1 MILIDLLRRIPL
13 SVRVPAAPLL
23 ILALTVLLLVLANR
37 QSEQA
42 VIGIDRIHQQAAD
55 ERVQISDLLAVSYQ
69 AHADVARHLALVDS
83 GTSEARLREI
93 RAIIAADMTRAR
105 ADLVLLRGG
114 MARALI
120 AEVEQRFAAY
130 AEAVTQMNE
139 MAESDRL
146 IAIPLL
152 THVDQQFNAL
162 VERILAAQQAIHQAA
177 RDAAERQRTATRA
190 AADGFLLTAALAV
203 GLFFV
208 LILLVVRSITAPLRR
223 LIGEMRAIA
232 DGELQTPVEGLAA
245 QDEIGAM
252 ARALDVLKAHTHEA
266 QRLREAQRQVEAET
280 EAVKQAALAQMAET
294 IEQQVGAVVDAVA
307 RQTETMS
314 SCAVA
319 MEQSAARVLDTATSV
334 ASASGQSLSNAQTV
348 AAAADQLSVSIG
360 AIAGQVEHAAG
371 VTRQATEA
379 ATDARRTMASLA
391 ESVAQINQVAGLIAD
406 IAAQTNLLALNA
418 TIEAARAG
426 EAGKGFAVVANEVKH
441 LANQTGRATDDIARQ
456 VGEIRAIT
464 GTTVASVEAV
474 RGAIA
479 EVGTIT
485 ETIAAAVRQQGAA
498 TSEIARNV
506 QQSSEAAMLVTSQ
519 IVAVSKEANGTGAQ
533 AGEVR
538 AVAQTVV
545 SSVESL
551 RQAVVRAV
559 RQALAGG

>member
-55 ERVQISDLLAVSYQ
+55 ERAQISDLLAVSYQ

-83 GTSEARLREI
+83 GTSETRLREI
-93 RAIIAADMTRAR
+93 RATIAADMTRAR
-105 ADLVLLRGG
+105 ADLAVLRGG
-114 MARALI
+114 MAHALI

-177 RDAAERQRTATRA
+177 RDAAEGQRTATRA

-203 GLFFV
+203 GLFFG

-266 QRLREAQRQVEAET
+266 QRLREAQRQVQAET
-280 EAVKQAALAQMAET
+280 EAVKQAALTRMAET

-391 ESVAQINQVAGLIAD
+391 EAVAQINQVAGLIAD